1 MLKITLFICD
11 EYIHLIQ
18 FTNFLN
24 TGSLFN
30 IMSTTNKTLSM
41 MFLEI
46 KKPLLKSFISFC
58 HLQHLCWSEGR
69 RTEPAKLVLS

>member
-11 EYIHLIQ
+11 EYIYLIQ

-46 KKPLLKSFISFC
+46 KNLY
-58 HLQHLCWSEGR
+58 
-69 RTEPAKLVLS
+69 